1 MTFTHLAI
9 AHSPLSPSNPISQV
23 NSVMLDFF
31 LYAQYL
37 MNVIIYWLHYFTMQ
51 HSQAIK
57 YKIYYLTDYSHQV
70 LLFN

>member
-31 LYAQYL
+31 LYAVNFFFL
-37 MNVIIYWLHYFTMQ
+37 KGSIF
-51 HSQAIK
+51 
-57 YKIYYLTDYSHQV
+57 
-70 LLFN
+70 